1 MNPNDNQHIC
11 SLEKLRIWQQNL
23 NTSKISQLALMN
35 STSPSNWDVFALQ
48 EPSVNQLGNTLA
60 NPHWRVV
67 YPSQKLVDGRKPRAV
82 TFINTKISTNAWKQ
96 IDFPST
102 DVVITQIQTSQGLC
116 TIINIYNNGKNDDT
130 LEAIELFLVS
140 NIRTL
145 RPNDNDHL
153 LWIGDFNRHHPLWDE
168 NRNNHLFTPAALAS
182 SQKILDILADYG
194 LTQLLPKDIPTLQST
209 SSRNWTRPDNVFAS
223 EHTCLSLI
231 SCDTDPENRGP
242 NTDHIPIITIL
253 DMSTPESVNTPS
265 WNYRAVDWQQFNSVL
280 GKELQK
286 IDPPRVIATKEE
298 FQRAAKQFDEALRRT
313 VELAV
318 PKTKPHPHQKRW
330 WTRELTML
338 MDELKR
344 LRKLAYKFRALPDH
358 PVHATLAEQTKAVD
372 KEIRATKEEHWK
384 DWLENA
390 SGNDLWIANAYIVN
404 PGGDGGKSR
413 IPTLKGKDQEGQ
425 ETLASTNE
433 EKSALLARSLFPDPP
448 PLSSVLPDYNYPDEV
463 ETWTDITAVQ
473 LTAAINKLSPLKAPG
488 PDRVANIVFQKCR
501 TLTEY
506 LLHLF
511 NASVSLRTYYDPW
524 RESTTV
530 ILRKPGKPD
539 YSIPKAYRPIA
550 LLNTTAKI
558 LTAIIADRTSYIL
571 ESHNLLPATHFGG
584 RPGRTTEDSLHL
596 LESTVRHAWRQ
607 NKVVAALFLDIE
619 GAFPNAVTDRL
630 VHNMKKRRIP
640 AVIISFVARMLKGR
654 RTQLRFDD
662 YTSNWF
668 EIRNGIGQGDP
679 LSMLLYIIY
688 DSDLVDTPRS
698 KKELTLAFVDD
709 TVFLAI
715 ADTFQEAH
723 DILLNMLTRP
733 GGGFD
738 WSKDH
743 NSRFEAS
750 KFALMD
756 FTMSKTK
763 QRPQMS
769 IRGATI
775 KPVPSHKF
783 LGVILDQEL
792 RWKEHAAYAI
802 AKGASHAMLLC
813 RLSSSSHGIPAKLI
827 RQLYRAV
834 AIPKMTYAASVWFKP
849 MLNAGLPNSV
859 HGSKGI
865 AAKMSQIQRT
875 AALAI
880 TGAMRTSPS
889 DSTEAHAN
897 LLPVPLLMQRL
908 LFSSSLRLASLP
920 SNHPLHALVQRAAK
934 RNVKRH
940 KTALH
945 RLLHGLGVNPDRTET
960 ITPHSVHPTALTPF
974 LTQIAASKDDAKK
987 EFTQCRSRTMIF
999 TDGSC
1004 RGGKVGAAASLF
1016 INHEHVATLRYHL
1029 GKSADHTVF
1038 EAEAVGLILAAQLL
1052 LRNEEVSFPATI
1064 FADNQAVIRSS
1075 TKPTAKLGHY
1085 LLIRFRKLIRHV
1097 LDQNNATNS
1106 QISLN
1111 WIAGHADILGNEQA
1125 DREANIVASNANN
1138 ASPENLLPPSL
1149 RKSLPSSIS
1158 ATKQFHEASLQ
1169 SLWRVAWRKSPRYD
1183 HINSIDPTTPSR
1195 TFMKLNKNL
1204 AKKHTAIYTQLRTGH
1219 IALNKHLHRFKRS
1232 ESPLCLQC
1240 TNNCPETVHHFL
1252 FDCPKYVR
1260 ERHDL
1265 RIKLGQKALSI
1276 GHLLANKHAQQAFF
1290 TFVNKTQ
1297 RLKAVFGDIPTPPK
1311 DPAKPK
1317 SPL

>member
-1 MNPNDNQHIC
+1 MNPTDNQPH
-11 SLEKLRIWQQNL
+11 SLDKLRIWQQNL
-23 NTSKISQLALMN
+23 NTSKISQLALLN
-35 STSPSNWDVFALQ
+35 STPPSDWDVLALQ
-48 EPSVNQLGNTLA
+48 EPTVNQLGNTTA

-67 YPSQKLVDGRKPRAV
+67 YPTQKLSDERRPRAV

-96 IDFPST
+96 IEFPST

-116 TIINIYNNGKNDDT
+116 TIINIYNDGKNDDT
-130 LEAIELFLVS
+130 LVAMELFLAN
-140 NIRTL
+140 NIRAL
-145 RPNDNDHL
+145 RPRDDDHL
-153 LWIGDFNRHHPLWDE
+153 LWLGDFNRHHPLWDE
-168 NRNNHLFTPAALAS
+168 DRNNHLFTPAALAS

-209 SSRNWTRPDNVFAS
+209 SSRNWTRPDNVFAT

-231 SCDTDPENRGP
+231 SCNTNPEGRGP
-242 NTDHIPIITIL
+242 NTDHVPIITVL
-253 DMSTPESVNTPS
+253 DMSTLESSNTPS
-265 WNYRAVDWQQFNSVL
+265 WNYRAVDWQQFNATL
-280 GKELQK
+280 NKELQK
-286 IDPPRVIATKEE
+286 IDPPRVIATKED
-298 FQRAAKQFDEALRRT
+298 FQRVAKQFDETLRRT

-318 PKTKPHPHQKRW
+318 PRTRPHPHQKRW
-330 WTRELTML
+330 WTKELTTL

-344 LRKLAYKFRALPDH
+344 LCKAAYKFRALPDH
-358 PVHATLAEQTKAVD
+358 PVHTTLAEQTKIVD
-372 KEIRATKEEHWK
+372 KKIRTTKEEHWK
-384 DWLENA
+384 EWLENA
-390 SGNDLWIANAYIVN
+390 TGNDLWTANAYIVN
-404 PGGDGGKSR
+404 PGGDGGKSC

-425 ETLASTNE
+425 ELRATTNE

-448 PLSSVLPDYNYPDEV
+448 QISSVPPDYNYPDEV
-463 ETWTDITAVQ
+463 EGWTDITADQ
-473 LTAAINKLSPLKAPG
+473 LTMAINKLSPLKAPG
-488 PDRVANIVFQKCR
+488 PDGVANVVFQKCR
-501 TLTEY
+501 TLTDY

-511 NASVSLRTYYDPW
+511 NAAVSLCTYYDPW

-539 YSIPKAYRPIA
+539 YTVPKAYRPIA
-550 LLNTTAKI
+550 LLNTTAKL

-640 AVIISFVARMLKGR
+640 AVVISFVERMLKGR

-662 YTSNWF
+662 YTSEWF

-679 LSMLLYIIY
+679 FSMLLYIIY

-723 DILLNMLTRP
+723 DILLNMLTRS
-733 GGGFD
+733 GGGFN

-763 QRPQMS
+763 QRPQMI

-775 KPVPSHKF
+775 KPAPSHKF
-783 LGVILDQEL
+783 LGVIVDQEL
-792 RWKEHAAYAI
+792 RWKEHTAYAI
-802 AKGASHAMLLC
+802 AKGASYAMLLR

-827 RQLYRAV
+827 HQLYQTV
-834 AIPKMTYAASVWFKP
+834 AIPKMTYAASVWFQP
-849 MLNAGLPNSV
+849 TLNAGSPNSV
-859 HGSKGI
+859 RGSKGI
-865 AAKMSQIQRT
+865 ATKMTQIQRV

-880 TGAMRTSPS
+880 TGAMRTSPT
-889 DSTEAHAN
+889 DSIETHAN
-897 LLPVPLLMQRL
+897 LLPIPLLMQRL
-908 LFSSSLRLASLP
+908 LFSLTLRLASLP
-920 SNHPLHALVQRAAK
+920 SKHPLHSLVRRTAK
-934 RNVKRH
+934 RNVKHH

-945 RLLHGLGVNPDRTET
+945 WLLHGLAINPDKTET
-960 ITPHSVHPTALTPF
+960 VSPHTVHPTALTPF

-987 EFTQCRSRTMIF
+987 EFAQCRSRTMIF

-1004 RGGKVGAAASLF
+1004 RNGKVGTAASLF
-1016 INHEHVATLRYHL
+1016 INHEHVATLCYHL
-1029 GKSADHTVF
+1029 GKSAEHTVF

-1052 LRNEEVSFPATI
+1052 LSNEEVSFPATI
-1064 FADNQAVIRSS
+1064 FADNQAVIRSC
-1075 TKPTAKLGHY
+1075 TKPTAKPGHY

-1097 LDQNNATNS
+1097 LAQNNATRS
-1106 QISLN
+1106 QVSLN
-1111 WIAGHADILGNEQA
+1111 WIAGHSDILGNELA
-1125 DREANIVASNANN
+1125 DREANIAASNADNT
-1138 ASPENLLPPSL
+1138 SPENTLPPSL

-1183 HINSIDPTTPSR
+1183 HINSIDPTTPS
-1195 TFMKLNKNL
+1195 
-1204 AKKHTAIYTQLRTGH
+1204 
-1219 IALNKHLHRFKRS
+1219 
-1232 ESPLCLQC
+1232 
-1240 TNNCPETVHHFL
+1240 
-1252 FDCPKYVR
+1252 
-1260 ERHDL
+1260 
-1265 RIKLGQKALSI
+1265 
-1276 GHLLANKHAQQAFF
+1276 
-1290 TFVNKTQ
+1290 
-1297 RLKAVFGDIPTPPK
+1297 
-1311 DPAKPK
+1311 
-1317 SPL
+1317 

>member
-1 MNPNDNQHIC
+1 MNPNENQLPR

-35 STSPSNWDVFALQ
+35 STSPSEWDILALQ
-48 EPSVNQLGNTLA
+48 EPTINQLGNTTA

-67 YPSQKLVDGRKPRAV
+67 YPTQKLIDGRKPRAV

-102 DVVITQIQTSQGLC
+102 DVVITQTQTSQGLC
-116 TIINIYNNGKNDDT
+116 TIINIYNDCKNDDT
-130 LEAIELFLVS
+130 LEAMELFLAD

-145 RPNDNDHL
+145 RPSDNDHL
-153 LWIGDFNRHHPLWDE
+153 LWMGDFNRHHPLWDE
-168 NRNNHLFTPAALAS
+168 DRNNHLFTPAALTS

-209 SSRNWTRPDNVFAS
+209 SSRNWTCPDNVFAS

-231 SCDTDPENRGP
+231 SCDTNPESRGP
-242 NTDHIPIITIL
+242 NTDHVPITTVL
-253 DMSTPESVNTPS
+253 DMSTPKSSSMPS
-265 WNYRAVDWQQFNSVL
+265 WNYRAVDWKQFNTTLS
-280 GKELQK
+280 KELQK

-298 FQRAAKQFDEALRRT
+298 FQRAAKQLDEAIRHT
-313 VELAV
+313 VDLAV

-330 WTRELTML
+330 WSKDLSTL
-338 MDELKR
+338 MEELKR
-344 LRKLAYKFRALPDH
+344 LRKLAYKFCALPDH
-358 PVHATLAEQTKAVD
+358 PVHATLHEQTKSVD
-372 KEIRATKEEHWK
+372 KEIRIAKEEHWK
-384 DWLENA
+384 EWLENA

-413 IPTLKGKDQEGQ
+413 IPTLKGKDQEGH
-425 ETLASTNE
+425 ELLASTNE

-448 PLSSVLPDYNYPDEV
+448 PTSSVPPDYNYPDEA
-463 ETWTDITAVQ
+463 ESWTDITVEQ
-473 LTAAINKLSPLKAPG
+473 LTTAINKLSPLKAPG
-488 PDRVANIVFQKCR
+488 PDGVANIVFQKCR
-501 TLTEY
+501 TLTDY

-511 NASVSLRTYYDPW
+511 NAAVNLRAYYDPW

-539 YSIPKAYRPIA
+539 YSVPKAYRPIA
-550 LLNTTAKI
+550 LLNTTAKL

-619 GAFPNAVTDRL
+619 GAFPNAVTDCL
-630 VHNMKKRRIP
+630 VHNIKKRSLP
-640 AVIISFVARMLKGR
+640 AVVISFVERMLKGR

-662 YTSNWF
+662 YTSDWF

-679 LSMLLYIIY
+679 FSMLLYIIY

-698 KKELTLAFVDD
+698 KNELTLAFVDD

-756 FTMSKTK
+756 LTMSKTK
-763 QRPQMS
+763 QRPQMT

-792 RWKEHAAYAI
+792 RWKEHTAYAI
-802 AKGASHAMLLC
+802 AKGASYAMLLRC
-813 RLSSSSHGIPAKLI
+813 LSSPSHGISAKLI
-827 RQLYRAV
+827 RQLYRTV
-834 AIPKMTYAASVWFKP
+834 AIPKMTYAASVWFQP
-849 MLNAGLPNSV
+849 MLHAGSPNSV
-859 HGSKGI
+859 RGSKGI
-865 AAKMSQIQRT
+865 AAKMTQIQRT

-880 TGAMRTSPS
+880 TGAMRTSPT
-889 DSTEAHAN
+889 DSIEAHAN
-897 LLPVPLLMQRL
+897 LLPIPLLLQSL
-908 LFSSSLRLASLP
+908 LFRSSLRLASLP
-920 SNHPLHALVQRAAK
+920 SKHPLHALVRRAAK

-945 RLLHGLGVNPDRTET
+945 RLLHGLAVNPDKTET
-960 ITPHSVHPTALTPF
+960 ISTHTVHPTAVTPF
-974 LTQIAASKDDAKK
+974 LTQIAATKDDAKRD
-987 EFTQCRSRTMIF
+987 FAQCRSRTMIF

-1004 RGGKVGAAASLF
+1004 CDGKVGAAATLF
-1016 INHEHVATLRYHL
+1016 INHEHVATLRFHL
-1029 GKSADHTVF
+1029 GRSADHMVF

-1052 LRNEEVSFPATI
+1052 LNNEEASLPATI
-1064 FADNQAVIRSS
+1064 FADNQAVIRLS
-1075 TKPTAKLGHY
+1075 TKPSAKPGHY

-1097 LDQNNATNS
+1097 LDQNNATKS
-1106 QISLN
+1106 QVSLN
-1111 WIAGHADILGNEQA
+1111 WIAGHADILGNELA
-1125 DREANIVASNANN
+1125 DREANIASSNADNT
-1138 ASPENLLPPSL
+1138 SPADTLPPSL
-1149 RKSLPSSIS
+1149 CKSLPSSIS
-1158 ATKQFHEASLQ
+1158 AIKQYHEASLQ
-1169 SLWRVAWRKSPRYD
+1169 SLWRVAWRKSSRYD

-1204 AKKHTAIYTQLRTGH
+1204 SKKHTALYTQLRTGH
-1219 IALNKHLHRFKRS
+1219 IPLNRHLHRFKCS
-1232 ESPLCLQC
+1232 ETPLCLQC
-1240 TNNCPETVHHFL
+1240 PNNCVETVHHFL
-1252 FDCPKYVR
+1252 FNCPKYAR
-1260 ERHDL
+1260 E
-1265 RIKLGQKALSI
+1265 
-1276 GHLLANKHAQQAFF
+1276 
-1290 TFVNKTQ
+1290 
-1297 RLKAVFGDIPTPPK
+1297 
-1311 DPAKPK
+1311 
-1317 SPL
+1317 